1 MVSNASDDLPE
12 PLSPVITVRL
22 LRGIST
28 SMFFKLCWR
37 APWTEIRSSIVLVRG
52 DEGYILLWRGL
63 SCPRKLYYK
72 RGRSAPLPDLPG
84 KIAARPPHLLR
95 KVAVRGDVRVRAM
108 SYAEARAALVRPA
121 PRRLPALPPLRHVSP
136 DAPGH
141 ARQDR

>member
-28 SMFFKLCWR
+28 SMFFRLCWR

-52 DEGYILLWRGL
+52 R
-63 SCPRKLYYK
+63 RRLYPIVARVELFAQLRYK
-72 RGRSAPLPDLPG
+72 RGRSASLSDLPR
-84 KIAARPPHLLR
+84 KIAPRAPHPR
-95 KVAVRGDVRVRAM
+95 REVAIRGDVRVPPM
-108 SYAEARAALVRPA
+108 PSAEARAALVCAVPG
-121 PRRLPALPPLRHVSP
+121 RLPALSALRHVSP
-136 DAPGH
+136 DAPVD